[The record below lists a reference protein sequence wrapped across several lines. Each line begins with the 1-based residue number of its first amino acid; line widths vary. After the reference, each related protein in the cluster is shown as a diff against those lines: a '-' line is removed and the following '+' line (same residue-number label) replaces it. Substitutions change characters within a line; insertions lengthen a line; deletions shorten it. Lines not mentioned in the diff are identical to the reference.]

1 MATITARGQYWRARI
16 RKGGLD
22 LNRTFD
28 SLLEAEAWVAAKRKP
43 RSMLGSVRR
52 HHQISP
58 WPTCSI
64 DTPGKYRPAEAT
76 QRVGGKAPACAVQ
89 DVRRQGC

>member
-28 SLLEAEAWVAAKRKP
+28 SLLEAEAWVAAEEA
-43 RSMLGSVRR
+43 SIDAGQQSGR
-52 HHQISP
+52 HHQISR
-58 WPTCSI
+58 
-64 DTPGKYRPAEAT
+64 GRP
-76 QRVGGKAPACAVQ
+76 
-89 DVRRQGC
+89 VR